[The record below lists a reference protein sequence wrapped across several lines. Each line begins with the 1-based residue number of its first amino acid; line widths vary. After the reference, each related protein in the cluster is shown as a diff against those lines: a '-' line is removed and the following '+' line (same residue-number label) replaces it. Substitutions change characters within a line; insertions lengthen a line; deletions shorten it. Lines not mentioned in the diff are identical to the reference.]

1 MFVFQ
6 RQEGNKVVN
15 EISINQGAVPKSTY
29 KRKEKSF
36 VTAPPVKHCQGV
48 NITAPATNQGESI
61 CVFRALQS
69 TSQSKMKP
77 SLIPSASSQP
87 HKHGLLDLFW
97 MTAFKPCSPD
107 AVLTASPLSPRED
120 PIFSAISSHRP
131 ACPAPFFPRE
141 LASGLIFILYAFS
154 LVHEYINKY
163 TGQNSPNECN
173 PQPSN
178 KVHTGVLALIHHMSC
193 PIGHKLLC
201 GSRGQKLK
209 TT

>member
-36 VTAPPVKHCQGV
+36 VTAPPVKRCQGV

-87 HKHGLLDLFW
+87 HKHGLSDLFW

-131 ACPAPFFPRE
+131 ACPAPFFPPRACIRPYIYFVC
-141 LASGLIFILYAFS
+141 LLFS
-154 LVHEYINKY
+154 TSTNTQDRIPLTNVTHSHQ
-163 TGQNSPNECN
+163 TRCTQVS
-173 PQPSN
+173 
-178 KVHTGVLALIHHMSC
+178 
-193 PIGHKLLC
+193 
-201 GSRGQKLK
+201 
-209 TT
+209 